1 LRAEDRWAVCGESVN
16 KTLDAP
22 EHEATGEKAEMQ
34 TCRAGA
40 DLTSEPLGSLAVSP
54 AAAINDKSEETS
66 HGDGDVL
73 MAAYSNA
80 PSYHLFLAILTAWPC
95 TSILQ
100 SLWPIVAEI
109 VRKSLGPAQ
118 AWPHPR
124 LLTPLF
130 QSPTQH
136 LSRSKTDYIHRK
148 SAAQAL
154 GLERGPESVPA

>member
-1 LRAEDRWAVCGESVN
+1 
-16 KTLDAP
+16 
-22 EHEATGEKAEMQ
+22 MQ

-100 SLWPIVAEI
+100 SLLPIVAGI

-118 AWPHPR
+118 ACVYSRRCFSLRRSIFLEARPTTHTEDPPPR
-124 LLTPLF
+124 RWVSSGALSPF
-130 QSPTQH
+130 Q
-136 LSRSKTDYIHRK
+136 LDNENGNKD
-148 SAAQAL
+148 AAVRP
-154 GLERGPESVPA
+154 ERRAPMSFA